1 MHCAYIRILC
11 QQKVETEGDGGK
23 AHVVLD
29 CRNAFVGTEVGQSL
43 LSENDHGS
51 GSGLLLSCS
60 LGITRVAKLSPNF
73 TLCQY
78 VDIRL

>member
-1 MHCAYIRILC
+1 MHCAYIQILC
-11 QQKVETEGDGGK
+11 QQKVGTEGDGGK

-29 CRNAFVGTEVGQSL
+29 CRKAFVGTEVGQSL

-78 VDIRL
+78 VDI

>member
-1 MHCAYIRILC
+1 MQVLC
-11 QQKVETEGDGGK
+11 QQKVGTEGHGGK

-29 CRNAFVGTEVGQSL
+29 CRKALVGTEVGQSL
-43 LSENDHGS
+43 LSENDHGR

-60 LGITRVAKLSPNF
+60 HNVTRVAKLSPSF

-78 VDIRL
+78 VDI

>member
-11 QQKVETEGDGGK
+11 QQKVGTEGDGSK

-29 CRNAFVGTEVGQSL
+29 CRKALVGTGVGQSL

-60 LGITRVAKLSPNF
+60 LGIRRVAKLSPNF

-78 VDIRL
+78 VDI